1 MFVEKLKKHWFLI
14 GVALCCYWGYSFPWA
29 GDKVSAYLKLLVT
42 VLMFMMGLGI
52 GYPAL
57 RRKMGCWREAAVVL
71 FLCYVAAPIIS
82 LALGRLFFFDQP
94 SIYCGILLVGTTCTT
109 LSTCIVF
116 TRLAGGDDALA
127 LWLSVVTS
135 FLCAAVMPLLL
146 SLFLGRTVSVPL
158 ELMIKRLMLVLFL
171 PLSAGMLL
179 RAVLG
184 EARLSPLGPMLTR
197 GCALIILTVIM
208 VAVAKGR
215 HLLGTPSSLPVLA
228 AVAGFHLALLG
239 AAGLI
244 GRISGYKRPARI
256 AVLFCASQKTLQFPT
271 YLAVSVLDMPE
282 AALPAVLFHVF
293 QLVVDSALVSR
304 FSSQGGRES

>member
-1 MFVEKLKKHWFLI
+1 MFVDKLKKQWFLI
-14 GVALCCYWGYSFPWA
+14 GVGLCCYWGYSFPGA
-29 GDKVSAYLKLLVT
+29 GEKASVHLKLLVT
-42 VLMFMMGLGI
+42 ILMFLMGLGI
-52 GYPAL
+52 GFPAL
-57 RRKMGCWREAAVVL
+57 RRRMGCWRETGIVL
-71 FLCYVAAPIIS
+71 FLCYVLAPVIS
-82 LALGRLFFFDQP
+82 FVLGRLFFFDQP
-94 SIYCGILLVGTTCTT
+94 NIYCGMILVGTTCTT

-135 FLCAAVMPLLL
+135 FLCAVVMPLQLT
-146 SLFLGRTVSVPL
+146 LFLGFMVSVPV
-158 ELMIKRLMLVLFL
+158 ELMIKRLMLILFL

-184 EARLSPLGPMLTR
+184 EDRISPVGPMLTR

-215 HLLGTPSSLPVLA
+215 HSLGTSSSLAVLV

-239 AAGLI
+239 AAVMMSW
-244 GRISGYKRPARI
+244 ISGCSRPARI
-256 AVLFCASQKTLQFPT
+256 AVLFCASQKTIQFPT
-271 YLAVSVLDMPE
+271 YLAVSVLDLPE

-293 QLVVDSALVSR
+293 QLVVDSAIVSHL
-304 FSSQGGRES
+304 SSQRK